1 MALQCAKKN
10 LALADFGAAELV
22 DLQPGCGRN
31 LGDGSYQR
39 SCQSRDVARQSVSPR
54 CRPLTG
60 QRGHAQRQ
68 GGLTDRPNVVVVR
81 RKRERGG
88 EDN

>member
-39 SCQSRDVARQSVSPR
+39 SCQSRDVNQLVPGA
-54 CRPLTG
+54 
-60 QRGHAQRQ
+60 GH
-68 GGLTDRPNVVVVR
+68 
-81 RKRERGG
+81 
-88 EDN
+88 